1 MSKHQKTCKLGQ
13 TVDKDEKDEENGIQS
28 KSHQAVQNHHLE
40 LIGFDNFNSPPVISV
55 PNMFGRYS
63 LPPFQQTDLNNLKAS
78 LEFVLRKERSM
89 LWVWTPEMVGDGG
102 RWVRLRQPLPC
113 LPPASHSSH
122 TDLARPILLRRSHLI
137 FLLYVLKGCV
147 LHFVRHCSCRPGLR
161 QMHFSFLFLFRCASI
176 SITYSGTSV
185 CLSVS
190 L

>member
-13 TVDKDEKDEENGIQS
+13 TVDKDEKDEENGIRS

-63 LPPFQQTDLNNLKAS
+63 LPPFQQTDLSNLKAS

-113 LPPASHSSH
+113 FATSLPQFSHRPCQ
-122 TDLARPILLRRSHLI
+122 TDSAETESPHFFALC
-137 FLLYVLKGCV
+137 FKGVCAP
-147 LHFVRHCSCRPGLR
+147 FCTT
-161 QMHFSFLFLFRCASI
+161 LFLPARS
-176 SITYSGTSV
+176 
-185 CLSVS
+185 
-190 L
+190 